1 MKKEMQQPYTNTP
14 LLCRRSEA
22 PELIRKA
29 ERERD
34 VLLDELRVFY
44 TGDIGV
50 NIRAVDH
57 VMGTGIVC
65 DLTVNGEICRTY
77 DPVDLC
83 FIDLNA
89 MIMKGLIA
97 SGICPAT

>member
-57 VMGTGIVC
+57 VMGTDETAAAAWLQEG
-65 DLTVNGEICRTY
+65 R
-77 DPVDLC
+77 PVVLHTAAIPC
-83 FIDLNA
+83 SL
-89 MIMKGLIA
+89 L
-97 SGICPAT
+97 